1 MTLPTRLQL
10 REIIAQKL
18 PRCRPSTWDALS
30 GSARLAVVRR
40 GDHVYELGKPVPL
53 TMILSGFGVARRTTS
68 TGLLLIS
75 GVARAGAPFGWSGLA
90 SSTSSIEM
98 IAHTDC
104 QVALW
109 SGIDVRQLA
118 AGDPELALAA
128 IDSMAA
134 SLHQMM
140 EQIEGF
146 LHQNA
151 RIRVLRILGRHRD
164 LFFDEP
170 PVLTRAD
177 LPALVGTTREMTG
190 RVLRDL
196 ERQGTVERFGRAG
209 LRLLRPEQLDG
220 NGLGQDGL
228 GRYGL
233 R

>member
-1 MTLPTRLQL
+1 MQGPTRIEL
-10 REIIAQKL
+10 REVVARYL
-18 PRCRPSTWDALS
+18 PRCRPETLDALAA
-30 GSARLAVVRR
+30 SARILSVKR
-40 GDHVYELGKPVPL
+40 GAHIYELGKPVPL
-53 TMILSGFGVARRTTS
+53 TMILSGYGVARRTTS

-90 SSTSSIEM
+90 SATSSVEM
-98 IAHTDC
+98 IAHSDC

-109 SGIDVRQLA
+109 SGIEVRPLA

-134 SLHQMM
+134 SLHQTV

-164 LFFDEP
+164 LFFEDP

-190 RVLRDL
+190 RVLREL
-196 ERQGTVERFGRAG
+196 EREGTVQRFGRVG
-209 LRLLRPEQLDG
+209 LRLLRPEQLEG
-220 NGLGQDGL
+220 DGL
-228 GRYGL
+228 GAYGL